1 MKRLERVKCQSRPR
15 EAPLV
20 AQTAQGGQRRSSN
33 FNIDR
38 DLSSMRINRF
48 TSAFAC
54 LFAVTISTANVIA
67 EQAGST
73 NPPEQTVY
81 QTKGIVLEQC
91 RA

>member
-1 MKRLERVKCQSRPR
+1 MKRLKRVKCQSRPR

-38 DLSSMRINRF
+38 DISSM
-48 TSAFAC
+48 
-54 LFAVTISTANVIA
+54 LFAVMIGTANVIA

>member
-1 MKRLERVKCQSRPR
+1 
-15 EAPLV
+15 
-20 AQTAQGGQRRSSN
+20 
-33 FNIDR
+33 
-38 DLSSMRINRF
+38 MRINRF

-54 LFAVTISTANVIA
+54 LFAVMIGTANVIA
-67 EQAGST
+67 EQAGTT